1 LKLNRTPRK
10 DQMRTPP
17 NTRPTATRLRKLRRD
32 RGMRQRD
39 LADVLGVHL
48 AAVSLWERGGI
59 RPHPRTARALEIVF
73 GEPIEALIARDT
85 TTTNG
90 ADPKASAA

>member
-1 LKLNRTPRK
+1 
-10 DQMRTPP
+10 MRY
-17 NTRPTATRLRKLRRD
+17 NVRPSATRLRQLRRD

-39 LADVLGVHL
+39 LADVIGVHI

-59 RPHPRTARALEIVF
+59 RPHPRTARKLEAVF
-73 GEPIEALIARDT
+73 GEPIESLISPDND
-85 TTTNG
+85 NG